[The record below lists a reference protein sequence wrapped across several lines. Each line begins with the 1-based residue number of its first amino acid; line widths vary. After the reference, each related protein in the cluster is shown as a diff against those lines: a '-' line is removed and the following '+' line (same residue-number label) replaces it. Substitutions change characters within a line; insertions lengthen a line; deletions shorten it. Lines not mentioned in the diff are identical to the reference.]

1 MKPNLDE
8 LGGLYS
14 ATLEEYLLRGTEAAL
29 HRSYELGRQALTE
42 GLGVLE
48 MIALHQRAMGKI
60 LLEMATPEKS
70 VEAVQKG
77 GEFLAEGMSSFEMTH
92 RAFGEANAA
101 LRRVNEALEQEAKRI
116 AHTLHDEAGQL
127 LAAVHMTLNEV
138 ACELPSEGSG
148 RLQGV
153 RELLDQIEEQLRHLS
168 HELRPTI
175 LDDLGLVPAL
185 EFLAEGVSRRT
196 GLRIAVEGGNGN
208 RLPEVIETA
217 LYRVVQEALNNVSKH
232 ARATR
237 VQIRVWRTDKLIRC
251 SVSDDGRGFEAA
263 SMLSGPDRRGLG
275 LLGIYERLNALGG
288 AVEIDSAPG
297 RGTALQIQIPM
308 ED

>member
-29 HRSYELGRQALTE
+29 HRSYELGRRALTE

-48 MIALHQRAMGKI
+48 MIALHQQAMGKI

-116 AHTLHDEAGQL
+116 AHTLHDEAGKTEEHTPELQSQAKIKCRL
-127 LAAVHMTLNEV
+127 LLEKIK
-138 ACELPSEGSG
+138 
-148 RLQGV
+148 RLDQGV
-153 RELLDQIEEQLRHLS
+153 DMA
-168 HELRPTI
+168 P
-175 LDDLGLVPAL
+175 
-185 EFLAEGVSRRT
+185 
-196 GLRIAVEGGNGN
+196 
-208 RLPEVIETA
+208 
-217 LYRVVQEALNNVSKH
+217 
-232 ARATR
+232 
-237 VQIRVWRTDKLIRC
+237 RTD
-251 SVSDDGRGFEAA
+251 
-263 SMLSGPDRRGLG
+263 
-275 LLGIYERLNALGG
+275 
-288 AVEIDSAPG
+288 
-297 RGTALQIQIPM
+297 
-308 ED
+308 

>member
-29 HRSYELGRQALTE
+29 HRSYELGRRALTE

-48 MIALHQRAMGKI
+48 MIALHQQAMGKI
-60 LLEMATPEKS
+60 LLEMATPEKR

-77 GEFLAEGMSSFEMTH
+77 SEFLAEGS
-92 RAFGEANAA
+92 A
-101 LRRVNEALEQEAKRI
+101 
-116 AHTLHDEAGQL
+116 
-127 LAAVHMTLNEV
+127 
-138 ACELPSEGSG
+138 
-148 RLQGV
+148 
-153 RELLDQIEEQLRHLS
+153 
-168 HELRPTI
+168 
-175 LDDLGLVPAL
+175 
-185 EFLAEGVSRRT
+185 RRT
-196 GLRIAVEGGNGN
+196 GLRITVEGGNGN
-208 RLPEVIETA
+208 RLPGVIETA

>member
-138 ACELPSEGSG
+138 ARELPSEGSG

-175 LDDLGLVPAL
+175 LDDLGLMPAL
-185 EFLAEGVSRRT
+185 EFLAEGVSFASRSREAT
-196 GLRIAVEGGNGN
+196 AIAFQG
-208 RLPEVIETA
+208 
-217 LYRVVQEALNNVSKH
+217 
-232 ARATR
+232 
-237 VQIRVWRTDKLIRC
+237 
-251 SVSDDGRGFEAA
+251 
-263 SMLSGPDRRGLG
+263 
-275 LLGIYERLNALGG
+275 
-288 AVEIDSAPG
+288 
-297 RGTALQIQIPM
+297 
-308 ED
+308 

>member
-29 HRSYELGRQALTE
+29 HRSYELGRRALTE

-48 MIALHQRAMGKI
+48 MIALHQQAMGKI

-101 LRRVNEALEQEAKRI
+101 LRRVNEALEHEAKRI

-138 ACELPSEGSG
+138 ASELPSQGRG
-148 RLQGV
+148 RLHGV
-153 RELLDQIEEQLRHLS
+153 RALLDQIDRQLRHLS

-175 LDDLGLVPAL
+175 LDRSEEHTSELQSRLHLVCRLLL
-185 EFLAEGVSRRT
+185 EKKKKKT
-196 GLRIAVEGGNGN
+196 
-208 RLPEVIETA
+208 
-217 LYRVVQEALNNVSKH
+217 K
-232 ARATR
+232 
-237 VQIRVWRTDKLIRC
+237 D
-251 SVSDDGRGFEAA
+251 
-263 SMLSGPDRRGLG
+263 
-275 LLGIYERLNALGG
+275 
-288 AVEIDSAPG
+288 
-297 RGTALQIQIPM
+297 
-308 ED
+308 